1 MGMPRKATGGRLRA
15 RIAAGVMACGVMA
28 AGALAGC
35 ATSAG
40 PAPAGATA
48 AAGGLVATTQSG
60 AVRGKVAGG
69 IREFLGIPYAAPP
82 AGALRWHAPEPPAHW
97 TGVRAATAFAPH
109 CPQPASPFGR
119 PGTSE
124 NCLFL
129 NCSPGRA
136 GAGPAARS
144 WSGFTAVPWSPA
156 RATTMT
162 RPRW

>member
-60 AVRGKVAGG
+60 AVRGEVAGG

-82 AGALRWHAPEPPAHW
+82 AVALRWHAPEPPAHW